1 MRSQDILPTRLDAAK
16 AAAKDFVAA
25 PPNRV
30 RLGLVMFGGYPLLLG
45 PPGTDR
51 PLILEAIDG
60 LGFVR
65 RTAIGEGLLEAVV
78 ALPERFRPGL
88 DGPLP
93 APSGPRPPGIV
104 ILLSDGRSNTGIDP
118 LEAAEIA
125 RRQEVTVYTIGVG
138 QPFTP
143 DNVYTLGG
151 SLDEYTLK
159 EIARLTGGTYHHASS
174 AEALRGVY
182 QKLARTVGWER
193 RPPEAGAARP
203 APGGRGGNHADSRYG
218 CHVDRPA
225 GAGGA
230 ESGALPTTAVGRDPE
245 LRVPPG
251 HTASHHPQRGD
262 AAGGPLGEQRI
273 RGPPRHRRPRGVQP
287 EAPSPRGHILLCVPR
302 RGHDR
307 LPLRDPSYDEG
318 TGRHRGRELKGLRR
332 RRVLGPA
339 APPVFA
345 PQDHVRHNR
354 RKRLRPSRTRRLS
367 MAVRATEIV
376 WQPTREHIEQS
387 RLVVFMRQ
395 HGIPRP

>member
-1 MRSQDILPTRLDAAK
+1 MPVTFIWPGLLWGLLLVPAVLALYVRLLRRALPASLPHPVTPLVAIAASHGKRFTRYLPAALLLLALTSAVVAVARPVVPLPVPADRSAIILAIDSSGSMRSQDILPTRLDAAK

-25 PPNRV
+25 LPNRV
-30 RLGLVMFGGYPLLLG
+30 RLGLVMFGGYALLLV

-51 PLILEAIDG
+51 PRILEAVDG

-78 ALPERFRPGL
+78 ALPERSRPGL
-88 DGPLP
+88 DGTLP

-193 RPPEAGAARP
+193 RPQEAGALA
-203 APGGRGGNHADSRYG
+203 A
-218 CHVDRPA
+218 
-225 GAGGA
+225 
-230 ESGALPTTAVGRDPE
+230 ALAAVV
-245 LRVPPG
+245 LL
-251 HTASHHPQRGD
+251 
-262 AAGGPLGEQRI
+262 AAL
-273 RGPPRHRRPRGVQP
+273 
-287 EAPSPRGHILLCVPR
+287 A
-302 RGHDR
+302 
-307 LPLRDPSYDEG
+307 
-318 TGRHRGRELKGLRR
+318 
-332 RRVLGPA
+332 
-339 APPVFA
+339 F
-345 PQDHVRHNR
+345 
-354 RKRLRPSRTRRLS
+354 
-367 MAVRATEIV
+367 
-376 WQPTREHIEQS
+376 S
-387 RLVVFMRQ
+387 RLVTHPLGV
-395 HGIPRP
+395 